1 MTIPGA
7 SALLLSAV
15 STTVSALDM
24 AGVDMR
30 GQAEASWEYAPA
42 RGNTV
47 FNPGGMIV
55 NNPEQTGILGLRLS
69 PHYNSGPFTLR
80 GDFWG
85 QGILADSGGHGN
97 FYTQSAALD
106 FNLTDNLVLSG
117 GVDLFKWGPGYI
129 WNPSNPFQDRELNF
143 TDRVFSYKRDGDVYA
158 SLDWTGGDGIGAT
171 AYFVDDKSREKFY
184 GPNVP
189 YSRSFAL
196 KLRKQFNSSD
206 LAFTYA
212 LVGDMNFMGS
222 SYSAAIGDKLEL
234 HGEISVRDRRRAALP
249 FVVADP
255 AGGGYF
261 TLRQDGQVQWRPQL
275 LVGGQYTTEGLTN
288 YILEY
293 YYNGEAYSS
302 HEFGQLQTAGIL
314 STLQLQGPT
323 AGQSASFL
331 GSANGLLGSMERHYL
346 FARVASEHWIGDLDA
361 RIYFRYGIQDSGTLL
376 GGLLRYPLPRSAAI
390 LLGGQYYGN
399 AAHSETASI
408 PYEFVLYS
416 GITLVF

>member
-1 MTIPGA
+1 MKFLSGCDAVARGAWEGGAAFAGSYPGSPVTGIIDGLA
-7 SALLLSAV
+7 RYPEIKTQWMANEKIAMEVAVGVAHSGQSALVVMKHVGLNVAADPFFNV
-15 STTVSALDM
+15 AYTGTRGAL
-24 AGVDMR
+24 V
-30 GQAEASWEYAPA
+30 
-42 RGNTV
+42 
-47 FNPGGMIV
+47 IV
-55 NNPEQTGILGLRLS
+55 
-69 PHYNSGPFTLR
+69 
-80 GDFWG
+80 
-85 QGILADSGGHGN
+85 
-97 FYTQSAALD
+97 
-106 FNLTDNLVLSG
+106 V
-117 GVDLFKWGPGYI
+117 
-129 WNPSNPFQDRELNF
+129 
-143 TDRVFSYKRDGDVYA
+143 
-158 SLDWTGGDGIGAT
+158 GDGIGAT

-234 HGEISVRDRRRAALP
+234 HGELSVRDRRRAALP

-293 YYNGEAYSS
+293 YYNGEAYGS

-346 FARVASEHWIGDLDA
+346 FARVANEHWIGDLDA

-416 GITLVF
+416 GLTLVF